1 MILYSMIH
9 KYHLVA
15 DYRVATLHNGPAYF
29 VNSVFTDA
37 LSHSLQFRLPYLGA
51 SAKSKGQGQRNRTNA
66 KGGDYTSA
74 YDLCAVNISI
84 F

>member
-9 KYHLVA
+9 KYHLVS

-37 LSHSLQFRLPYLGA
+37 LSHSLQFRLPYLGT
-51 SAKSKGQGQRNRTNA
+51 SAKSKGARDKDREIEQMQKVGITHLRMICV
-66 KGGDYTSA
+66 
-74 YDLCAVNISI
+74 L
-84 F
+84 